1 MKKTIRVA
9 RRVAASLVLMGALL
23 VPMDASAQSQLDVA
37 QAQAFLGEW
46 VINMD
51 TDFGPMTLNMTIEDR
66 GGKVAASVGS
76 PDLGGEAEVTD
87 ITREG
92 ENLVLRY
99 DIDAQG
105 QFVDVLMSLVR
116 DGENINTTIEAAG
129 GQFVTTAVATRA
141 QQ

>member
-1 MKKTIRVA
+1 MKKTVLVT
-9 RRVAASLVLMGALL
+9 RRIAASLVLVGAL
-23 VPMDASAQSQLDVA
+23 VAPMDASAQSELDVA
-37 QAQAFLGEW
+37 QAQAFLGDW

-51 TDFGPMTLNMTIEDR
+51 TDFGPMTLNMSITDQ
-66 GGKVAASVGS
+66 GGKVAATVGS
-76 PDLGGEAEVTD
+76 LDLGGEAEVTD

-92 ENLVLRY
+92 ESLVLRY

-105 QFVDVLMSLVR
+105 QYVDVVMNLQR

-129 GQFVTTAVATRA
+129 GQFMTTAVATRA